1 MHLVT
6 LEYPEGQQTVS
17 VCGVTGGAP
26 KAVIGFNPQARALVT
41 LAFRWPALVVV
52 ETTSAPLLP
61 SEVHCW
67 SGEYG
72 PASKPCLEIFDLAR
86 SEPFVPA
93 PALVHMEPSKP
104 LTDCGPPPP

>member
-1 MHLVT
+1 MLAC
-6 LEYPEGQQTVS
+6 LGIRC
-17 VCGVTGGAP
+17 VCLGGGRFG
-26 KAVIGFNPQARALVT
+26 IGFNQGRELIT

-67 SGEYG
+67 SGEFG
-72 PASKPCLEIFDLAR
+72 PASKPFLGIFDLAR

-93 PALVHMEPSKP
+93 PALVHVPPSKP
-104 LTDCGPPPP
+104 LTNCGPAPP